1 MTLFEDIMKQQRG
14 YPDASGATIADRARA
29 WRKARGLNRKRLA
42 DLIGYSMSAIQ
53 NYENGFNRT
62 RGPISDA
69 QWLRYRLACTAIQ
82 SGAPL
87 AF

>member
-1 MTLFEDIMKQQRG
+1 MTLYQDIIKQQCLETMG
-14 YPDASGATIADRARA
+14 DRART
-29 WRKARGLNRKRLA
+29 WRKQRKLSRADLA
-42 DLIGYSMSAIQ
+42 DLIGFSMSAIQ
-53 NYENGFNRT
+53 DYENGFNRT

-82 SGAPL
+82 SGGPL

>member
-1 MTLFEDIMKQQRG
+1 MTLFEDIMKQQRRSCDTMG
-14 YPDASGATIADRARA
+14 DSARA
-29 WRKARGLNRKRLA
+29 WRKERGLNRKQLSH
-42 DLIGYSMSAIQ
+42 LIGFSMSAIQ
-53 NYENGFNRT
+53 DYENGFNRT
-62 RGPISDA
+62 RGPISES